1 MRGIEPGPS
10 PENAEVPRD
19 FAPGPAVRLSAALV
33 CVLTFLAYIHTL
45 SFQFVHDDRGQIIG
59 NPALRSWHAIP
70 AYFTSQVWAG
80 VAPSALG
87 NDYRPLFLLWLR
99 VNAALFRIHPAGWH
113 LATLAAHVAATYFV
127 FLLARKVFQN
137 WPAAMFCGLVF
148 GLHPV
153 HIEGVAWISGAPEPL
168 LAALLIPAYLCWVR
182 FRENGGELWRGASLG
197 LYALAMLMKETA
209 VVLPL
214 ILFVSQWLDYP
225 RPLNPLPGG
234 PARKS
239 LRILKVLL
247 PFLALTAGYLVVRTV
262 VLQGFSHPAAQV
274 NWLTVVLTWPSLL
287 MFYLRLLAW
296 PVGLSPFY
304 GLKFV
309 SHPTLGNAVVPTLLL
324 LLVGLGLWRW
334 AKVSR
339 PVALAIPWLVFPLLP
354 VLNIQVF
361 GNGNFAH
368 NRYLYVPSIGFAML
382 VADALRRIRYG
393 KPALGGV
400 PSLQAAAC
408 LGLTLVM
415 GVAIPVEDRYY
426 ANDAAF
432 YGFAYAHDL
441 DKDPVIGV
449 DYANSLAEQG
459 DFGRAAAIYGEVIHA
474 HPDAWSAYFN
484 VGYMYYQMGRLDLAR
499 QYLSRAAADDPAN
512 AGAVFYLGLTNLKL
526 NRLDEAEA
534 SLRRAIVLAPT
545 KPTYHFALGMVLKL
559 KGDSAGA
566 LAEFSRELEL
576 HPWQQAAAQQVA
588 EIQKQMM
595 RK

>member
-1 MRGIEPGPS
+1 MAGLPPP
-10 PENAEVPRD
+10 PE
-19 FAPGPAVRLSAALV
+19 
-33 CVLTFLAYIHTL
+33 
-45 SFQFVHDDRGQIIG
+45 
-59 NPALRSWHAIP
+59 
-70 AYFTSQVWAG
+70 
-80 VAPSALG
+80 
-87 NDYRPLFLLWLR
+87 
-99 VNAALFRIHPAGWH
+99 
-113 LATLAAHVAATYFV
+113 
-127 FLLARKVFQN
+127 
-137 WPAAMFCGLVF
+137 PAARW
-148 GLHPV
+148 P
-153 HIEGVAWISGAPEPL
+153 GAKVPAHSQSASPL
-168 LAALLIPAYLCWVR
+168 
-182 FRENGGELWRGASLG
+182 
-197 LYALAMLMKETA
+197 
-209 VVLPL
+209 
-214 ILFVSQWLDYP
+214 
-225 RPLNPLPGG
+225 
-234 PARKS
+234 
-239 LRILKVLL
+239 
-247 PFLALTAGYLVVRTV
+247 LALTAGYLVVRTV

-274 NWLTVVLTWPSLL
+274 KWLTVVLTWPSLL